1 MGLLGVV
8 MGVAAVGLVAVVI
21 GLVLSRRADA
31 VIEERLGLIEQ
42 EAAAQAEVAAG
53 RKTPI
58 GDALDRAL
66 TSRGLGADLATQLAR
81 ADLKIT
87 VGEFIA
93 ATIILIIAAG
103 GLAALLRRGP
113 EGRPDILAV
122 AGACL
127 AGFFAPRFYVKILRG
142 RRLKAFNNQLGDTI
156 NLMVNGIRAGY
167 SIMQAMEAVSRE
179 MGPPIGEEFRRVVQ
193 EVQFGISLEEAMDH
207 MLRRVP
213 SDDLDMMI
221 TAINVQ
227 REVGGN
233 LAEVLD
239 SISFTIRERV
249 RIKGEV
255 RALTAQSRY
264 SGYLI
269 AMVPVVLAVVVYL
282 ISPDFMGK
290 MFSDVCG
297 YVMIS
302 AAVLGIILGFVVI
315 NKVVQ
320 IDI

>member
-1 MGLLGVV
+1 MGG
-8 MGVAAVGLVAVVI
+8 AAVGLVAVLG
-21 GLVLSRRADA
+21 GLLVSRRSRQSL
-31 VIEERLGLIEQ
+31 IEERLGIAERRGARA
-42 EAAAQAEVAAG
+42 EAISERRTPVA
-53 RKTPI
+53 
-58 GDALDRAL
+58 DALNRAL
-66 TSRGLGADLATQLAR
+66 VSRGVGADLATQLAR

-87 VGEFIA
+87 VGEFMV
-93 ATIILIIAAG
+93 TTVILVVAAAG
-103 GLAALLRRGP
+103 LAYFLRR
-113 EGRPDILAV
+113 DVVIT

-127 AGFFAPRFYVKILRG
+127 AGFFAPRFYVRILRN
-142 RRLKAFNNQLGDTI
+142 RRLKAFNDQLGDTI

-167 SIMQAMEAVSRE
+167 SILQAMEAVSKE
-179 MGPPIGEEFRRVVQ
+179 MGPPIAEEFARVVQ
-193 EVQFGISLEEAMDH
+193 EVQFGITLEEAMDH

-255 RALTAQSRY
+255 RALTGQSRA

-282 ISPDFMGK
+282 INPEFMGK
-290 MFSDVCG
+290 LFTDPCG
-297 YVMIS
+297 YVMIA
-302 AAVLGIILGFVVI
+302 AAVIGIILGFVVI

-320 IDI
+320 IDV